1 MMQRRTRATGA
12 GGFRAAMLASLAT
25 LALATT
31 SLPATA
37 EEPLKIG
44 FGMAETGPLAGTGK
58 SALLAMTIWA
68 EDVNAKGGL
77 LGRQVKLVHY
87 DDQSNPAN
95 VPALYAKLIDLDKV
109 DLIISGYATP
119 IIASTIPIAM
129 QHDMVLMGFFGL
141 ANNAKFKYDKYFGI
155 FPSGEKPALAIMQP
169 FFDAAMTLDP
179 KPKTV
184 AIVYPEM
191 EFGQSVKNGA
201 RAAASAAGLQIV
213 YDQGFPP
220 SMTDL
225 TTVVRQIQA
234 TNPDIVAIGTQ
245 PGQSIAIVRA
255 INEVGLKAK
264 VVGGG
269 MTGLQTSDAE
279 GLLGEQLNGF
289 VNFNIWL
296 PAPKMQYPGVMDFIK
311 RYQERAPTAG
321 VDPIGYYAAPWAYAE
336 LQVLGQA
343 VEATKSTAGDKLGPY
358 MHANTFKTIVGD
370 VKFAESGEW
379 AQPRMLAAQF
389 QHVKGN
395 DIEQFKS
402 TDKVV
407 VISPAE
413 YKSGELLPFD
423 DAHH

>member
-1 MMQRRTRATGA
+1 MMQQPTGA
-12 GGFRAAMLASLAT
+12 RRASGLRTAAMAMMA
-25 LALATT
+25 ALGVAAA
-31 SLPATA
+31 SLPAVA
-37 EEPLKIG
+37 AEPLKIG

-68 EDVNAKGGL
+68 EDINAKGGL
-77 LGRQVKLVHY
+77 LGRPVKLVHY

-119 IIASTIPIAM
+119 MIASTIPIAM
-129 QHDMVLMGFFGL
+129 QHDMVLMGLFGL

-155 FPSGEKPALAIMQP
+155 FPSGDKPALAFMQP

-184 AIVYPEM
+184 AIIYPDM
-191 EFGQSVKNGA
+191 EFGQSIKRGA
-201 RAAASAAGLQIV
+201 EAAASAAGLQVV
-213 YDQGFPP
+213 YNQGFPP

-234 TNPDIVAIGTQ
+234 ANPDIVAIGTQ

-264 VVGGG
+264 IVGGG
-269 MTGLQTSDAE
+269 MTGLQTTDAE

-289 VNFNIWL
+289 VNFNVWL

-311 RYQERAPTAG
+311 RYQERAPAAG

-343 VEATKSTAGDKLGPY
+343 VEATKSTAGDKLGRY
-358 MHANTFKTIVGD
+358 MHETTFKTIVGD

-389 QHVKGN
+389 QHVKGD
-395 DIEQFKS
+395 DIEQFKG

-413 YKSGELLPFD
+413 YKSGTLLPFD
-423 DAHH
+423 DARH